1 MAPPGLVIDS
11 TNNIQQGINQVE
23 TKQQQSSDKSIINEF
38 IRSTLPNAKA
48 DRNDIK
54 YAPYS
59 GNYALK
65 GRDAPVYLIVDDVK
79 YDCSQWLN
87 RHPGGDIIL
96 QYNGLDATDVFKAMH
111 GKKAFKIL
119 KALPHEKVSPRSTM
133 RKESKVEDST
143 TKRIQ
148 AFRELRQKFVDD
160 GLFETSVPWY
170 IYKTV
175 TCVGLVVFASWMVF
189 NLSPTSFFSYP
200 LIPLIL
206 SAFILGLGWQQL
218 GWVAHEYLH
227 HQVVEDREWNTTIG
241 QFLGNV
247 CSGFSIVWWKI
258 RHNEHHAA
266 TNVIEHDPDIDNLP
280 LLAWSQYDIDQVV
293 ERFGE
298 KNKQLVYNILQ
309 YQKYYFFP
317 LMCFLRVIWLIQS
330 ALLVKD
336 LHLSTNKSFRKRQ
349 KSEIIT
355 MAVHYT
361 WLSFVMLRVFQLGQE
376 TYDGSIYGG
385 LMYFGI
391 FLLISQCFAGI
402 SLALVVFMNHYP
414 IEKHGAETLKDGDWA
429 ALQCVGTL
437 NVTKT
442 NWPRLADWFFG
453 GLNFQIEH
461 HLFPTMPRHNL
472 RTASRNVMEF
482 CLKHNVPYKSVSPTG
497 GVKMIFTWLEKI
509 SNLCVMDK

>member
-1 MAPPGLVIDS
+1 MSPPGLVVD
-11 TNNIQQGINQVE
+11 NNLQGFYAE
-23 TKQQQSSDKSIINEF
+23 SKQNSRKDKSIMKEF
-38 IRSTLPNAKA
+38 IRSTLPNAKG
-48 DRNDIK
+48 DRRDIK

-65 GRDAPVYLIVDDVK
+65 GRDAPVYLIIDDIK
-79 YDCSQWLN
+79 YDCTEWLSK
-87 RHPGGDIIL
+87 HPGGDIIL
-96 QYNGLDATDVFKAMH
+96 QYNGIDATDVFKAMH
-111 GKKAFKIL
+111 GKNAFKTL
-119 KALPHEKVSPRSTM
+119 KALPHEKVPAFSK
-133 RKESKVEDST
+133 KESKEESLTVQ
-143 TKRIQ
+143 RIK
-148 AFRELRQKFVDD
+148 AFRELRQKFIDE

-175 TCVGLVVFASWMVF
+175 TCIGLVVFAATMVF
-189 NLSPTSFFSYP
+189 NLSPASFFSYP
-200 LIPLIL
+200 IIPLIL
-206 SAFILGLGWQQL
+206 SSFIMGLGWQQL

-227 HQVVEDREWNTTIG
+227 HQVVEDRKWNTSIG

-298 KNKQLVYNILQ
+298 KNKKTIYSILQ

-317 LMCFLRVIWLIQS
+317 LMCFLRVIWLVQS

-336 LHLSTNKSFRKRQ
+336 LHKSTNRSFRKRQ
-349 KSEIIT
+349 KSEILT
-355 MAVHYT
+355 MTMHYI
-361 WLSFVMLRVFQLGQE
+361 WLSFVMLRVFQLGQS
-376 TYDGSIYGG
+376 TYDGSFYGG
-385 LMYFGI
+385 CLYFGVY
-391 FLLISQCFAGI
+391 LLISQCFAGI

-414 IEKHGAETLKDGDWA
+414 IEKHGADTLKDGDWA

-442 NWPRLADWFFG
+442 NWPRLTDWFFG
-453 GLNFQIEH
+453 GLNFQVEH

-472 RTASRNVMEF
+472 RTASKHVMQF

-497 GVKMIFTWLEKI
+497 GVKMIFNWLEKI
-509 SNLCVMDK
+509 SNLCVES

>member
-1 MAPPGLVIDS
+1 MSPPGLVVD
-11 TNNIQQGINQVE
+11 NDLQGFCAESKHNSR
-23 TKQQQSSDKSIINEF
+23 KDKSIVKEF

-48 DRNDIK
+48 DRSDIK

-65 GRDAPVYLIVDDVK
+65 GRDAPVYLIVDDIK
-79 YDCSQWLN
+79 YDCTEWLS

-111 GKKAFKIL
+111 GKNAFKTL
-119 KALPHEKVSPRSTM
+119 KALPHEKVPAFS
-133 RKESKVEDST
+133 KQESKEESST
-143 TKRIQ
+143 TQRIK
-148 AFRELRQKFVDD
+148 AFRELRQKFVDE

-175 TCVGLVVFASWMVF
+175 TCVGLVVFAATMVF

-206 SAFILGLGWQQL
+206 SSFIMGLGWQQL

-227 HQVVEDREWNTTIG
+227 HQVVEDREWNTSIG

-298 KNKQLVYNILQ
+298 KNKKTIYSILQ

-317 LMCFLRVIWLIQS
+317 LMCFLRVIWLVQS

-336 LHLSTNKSFRKRQ
+336 LHKSTNRSFRKRQ
-349 KSEIIT
+349 KSEILT
-355 MAVHYT
+355 MAAHYI
-361 WLSFVMLRVFQLGQE
+361 WLSFVMLRVFQLGQS
-376 TYDGSIYGG
+376 TYEGSFYGG
-385 LMYFGI
+385 CLYFGVY
-391 FLLISQCFAGI
+391 LLISQCFAGI

-414 IEKHGAETLKDGDWA
+414 IEKHGADTLKDGDWA

-453 GLNFQIEH
+453 GLNFQVEH

-472 RTASRNVMEF
+472 RTASKHVMQF

-497 GVKMIFTWLEKI
+497 GVKMIFNWLEKI
-509 SNLCVMDK
+509 SNLCVES